1 MKEKEAHS
9 RDVKWRIAVI
19 VEVIVCYLA
28 ILAVV
33 SYAKGPE
40 RYHILKDDPLLT
52 AADFAT
58 FSGEEA
64 GSGSLVVENDEPGH
78 AVGWQGKVDL
88 TKLGRLNVSFRLD
101 CPAEYAGGTLFVDL
115 YNYEAGYDDPEQEW
129 VQTLLAGSNDVH
141 CNLIPGEGA
150 PDTALLRLFTLDVID
165 CEIVD
170 LAVCKEEVLPKV
182 PSGLWVGVGVCF
194 ILLAGTVVTALLLR
208 IGIISWTFPSGRCAQ
223 KEGDGVNLK
232 KEASEKNTDDIQR
245 QVKTL
250 DGSSAVSNYE
260 TVCPDDV
267 EEDTPDKSPVP
278 GAERVDYEEFQRAL
292 GYANANYV
300 VPSFSVMDPRESKT
314 LMNRILCKIS
324 KCLLQ
329 PIVDKQNSLNTMFVR
344 CLNAFSWLSE
354 EVHHRLVGHD
364 EELQQ
369 ARSWADAQ
377 ERQVRELVV
386 QSERYREE
394 LDGLHAESLQ
404 RHESIL
410 QEFAHMQEQLEC
422 NDELRQN
429 RADAQERQ
437 VRELVVQSERYREEL
452 DGLHAESLQRHE
464 SILQEFAHMQE
475 QLECN
480 DELRQNRADAQE
492 RQVRELVVQSER
504 YREELDG
511 LHAES
516 LQRHESI
523 LQEFAHMQ
531 EQLECNDELRQN
543 RADALERQVRE
554 LVAQNATQCEKL
566 DGLQVET
573 SQQKEGLRT
582 QLDALARDMTELRE
596 LLGRQADKA
605 DELQRDVDSIRD
617 VDASIFDPKN
627 RHRFERY
634 SQAGEDSIIA
644 YVFRTLGYSLN
655 SVSYLDLGANHA
667 RDLSNTYYFYQHGS
681 SGVLVEA
688 NPDLIPELKLLRRR
702 DIILNRCVANTDDKE
717 VEFYITNFDGL
728 SSSDRI
734 SVEHASGVNEMIE
747 LAQTVQVKT
756 ISVQSIL
763 ERYFNRPP
771 ALLNIDVEGCEMD
784 ILRSYDFERYRPF
797 VVVAE
802 VIPYDKNLV
811 VGVKNRDIVEFLQQN
826 GYIEYAFTGI
836 NSIFIDARKLEQ
848 LRKGEV
854 RGLLPRMHINE
865 QACNGDYGICMR
877 PEGLIYGPYVECEA
891 GTYVLTVEIVILDE
905 SVPTCL
911 NVTADFGNETLTKYS
926 LKNGPNM
933 FALDMLQAK
942 KNVEFVIH
950 NSTNDDIFLSEID
963 LKKEIPEE

>member
-1 MKEKEAHS
+1 M
-9 RDVKWRIAVI
+9 
-19 VEVIVCYLA
+19 
-28 ILAVV
+28 
-33 SYAKGPE
+33 
-40 RYHILKDDPLLT
+40 
-52 AADFAT
+52 
-58 FSGEEA
+58 
-64 GSGSLVVENDEPGH
+64 
-78 AVGWQGKVDL
+78 
-88 TKLGRLNVSFRLD
+88 
-101 CPAEYAGGTLFVDL
+101 
-115 YNYEAGYDDPEQEW
+115 
-129 VQTLLAGSNDVH
+129 
-141 CNLIPGEGA
+141 
-150 PDTALLRLFTLDVID
+150 
-165 CEIVD
+165 
-170 LAVCKEEVLPKV
+170 
-182 PSGLWVGVGVCF
+182 
-194 ILLAGTVVTALLLR
+194 
-208 IGIISWTFPSGRCAQ
+208 
-223 KEGDGVNLK
+223 NLK

-394 LDGLHAESLQ
+394 LDGLHAES
-404 RHESIL
+404 
-410 QEFAHMQEQLEC
+410 
-422 NDELRQN
+422 
-429 RADAQERQ
+429 
-437 VRELVVQSERYREEL
+437 V
-452 DGLHAESLQRHE
+452 
-464 SILQEFAHMQE
+464 
-475 QLECN
+475 
-480 DELRQNRADAQE
+480 
-492 RQVRELVVQSER
+492 
-504 YREELDG
+504 
-511 LHAES
+511 
-516 LQRHESI
+516 QRHESI